1 MYRAEARLVLLAV
14 EQLVAATSIVCGL
27 GLAAGITQFPLAFLD
42 GSPFGDYLMPGL
54 IMAIVVGGSAL
65 LAAVAL
71 GARRAVGVPLT
82 ALAGL
87 ILLSFEVVE
96 VVTIDR
102 NTGDLLPL
110 VVALQSSY
118 TIFGLAMLGLAAYL
132 WAPIHARKSLDI
144 EHVRYG

>member
-1 MYRAEARLVLLAV
+1 MYRAEARLILLAV

-27 GLAAGITQFPLAFLD
+27 GLAAGVIHFPLAFLD

-54 IMAIVVGGSAL
+54 VMAIVVGGSAL
-65 LAAVAL
+65 LAAVVL
-71 GARRAVGVPLT
+71 GARRAVGVPLS

-87 ILLSFEVVE
+87 ILLSFEVAE

-118 TIFGLAMLGLAAYL
+118 TVLGLAMLGIAAFL
-132 WAPIHARKSLDI
+132 WAPMHARKSLDI
-144 EHVRYG
+144 GHARYG